1 MGRVYTEFMTLSFLK
16 PRPVNVIVSLIIV
29 SLPILREHAVLPTGG
44 YEVVYYRPVFLLT
57 SYLQMQDW
65 YPFLLMVGF
74 NLFIYVV
81 VSGVVAIGLLIIKP
95 KKKQSRR
102 IS

>member
-1 MGRVYTEFMTLSFLK
+1 MILSFLK

-81 VSGVVAIGLLIIKP
+81 VSGVVAIGFLIFRP
-95 KKKQSRR
+95 KKK
-102 IS
+102 